1 MKLVLY
7 YILEI
12 EILKVRLGVKCQ
24 IKIIIFFRNKTSD
37 LMNEF
42 VQSFISFLRNILGIQ
57 TSNYQ
62 IREMIDSHPTE
73 DIVEYKENG

>member
-1 MKLVLY
+1 
-7 YILEI
+7 
-12 EILKVRLGVKCQ
+12 
-24 IKIIIFFRNKTSD
+24 
-37 LMNEF
+37 MNEF